1 MDRNVWI
8 KSCHL
13 MLNYK
18 INGFKAALPV
28 CALAYSRA
36 IKGKTYVV
44 AATSD
49 PCSTVMVV
57 GVLNSNEG
65 VDHTIRS

>member
-8 KSCHL
+8 ESCHL

-28 CALAYSRA
+28 CALAYSWAKKR
-36 IKGKTYVV
+36 KNV
-44 AATSD
+44 
-49 PCSTVMVV
+49 
-57 GVLNSNEG
+57 
-65 VDHTIRS
+65 RSSRDIWSM